1 MKNLKSTEPIF
12 LNDKYGWTSDIYD
25 GEKSSYKTD
34 ICTVW
39 GKSKEELERRVMMI
53 CKIDEM
59 AEALKWFVNAMN
71 DGSLIVFTD
80 DDQHKAVRDDNQ
92 DNINKIELLVKQIES

>member
-12 LNDKYGWTSDIYD
+12 LEDKYGWTSDVYD

-39 GKSKEELERRVMMI
+39 GKSKEELEQRVMMI
-53 CKIDEM
+53 RKVGEM
-59 AEALKWFVNAMN
+59 LEALKRVMSGKKYG
-71 DGSLIVFTD
+71 DVEYIRETGKIIQSLI
-80 DDQHKAVRDDNQ
+80 K
-92 DNINKIELLVKQIES
+92 EIES